1 MIHLIILSNLEN
13 INANL
18 IAKGISQA
26 NRLIELN
33 NVAIN
38 QLEFFKSNKSIE
50 DLKQLEG
57 R

>member
-38 QLEFFKSNKSIE
+38 QLELFKSNKSIE